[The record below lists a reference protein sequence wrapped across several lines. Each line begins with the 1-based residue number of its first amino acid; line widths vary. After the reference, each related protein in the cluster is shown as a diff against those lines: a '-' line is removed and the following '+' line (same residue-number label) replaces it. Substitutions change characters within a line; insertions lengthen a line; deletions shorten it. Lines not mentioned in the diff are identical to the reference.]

1 MELKEKLEKVVEKL
15 EGLIANPDLDVDFL
29 FFDENGNPLSKPTVL
44 VKYYATETDVRET
57 KIELSPALL
66 NEDVDNIVGYIT
78 FQIENFEAE
87 IDSIEYSGE

>member
-1 MELKEKLEKVVEKL
+1 MELKEKLTKVMEKL
-15 EGLIANPDLDVDFL
+15 ESAVANPDLDLEFN
-29 FFDENGNPLSKPTVL
+29 FFDENGNPVEKPTVN
-44 VKYYATETDVRET
+44 VKYYATETDMRQT
-57 KIELSPALL
+57 KIELSKTLL